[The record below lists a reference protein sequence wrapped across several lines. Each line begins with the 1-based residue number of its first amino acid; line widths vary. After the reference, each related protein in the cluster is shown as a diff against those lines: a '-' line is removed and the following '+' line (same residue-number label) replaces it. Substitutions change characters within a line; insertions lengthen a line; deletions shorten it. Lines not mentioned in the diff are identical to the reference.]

1 MIHLSGMDASFLHLE
16 TPEMPMHVGSLQ
28 IADLPEGYAGDYY
41 EDVKRWMAT
50 RMHLAAVF
58 QRKLALMP
66 FDLANPVWVDDE
78 DVDLD
83 YHVRHVILP
92 RPGTMEQLEK
102 YVARLHSSLL
112 DRSRPLWEIYV
123 IEGLHTGQVAI
134 YNKMHHAAIDG
145 QAGVAIAKALLSG
158 SATPPPT
165 KPPRARPRTNRY
177 QLGVAELAGAA
188 VSNAVV
194 QYVKLFKSLPAMG
207 RALRAVVYPVSEV
220 DGKRHL
226 SLPEGF
232 QLGPKTPLNV
242 AITNQRAF
250 AARSLPLAEVK
261 AMAKRSGASLNDIVM
276 ATCAGALKRYLADYD
291 CAPAKPLIA
300 GVPVSL
306 REAGNT
312 DPNNQVSMMLVS
324 LATHIADPIERLMA
338 INASAQLGKKLQL
351 NVKGAMPTDFP
362 SLGVPWIMTGLVS
375 LYGRSRLA
383 NRLPPIAN
391 VAISNVPGPQFPLY
405 FAGAKLAGFFPVSI
419 PGHGVALN
427 ITVQSYNGSLEVGLT
442 GCRRAVPDVADLAD
456 YIVAEHHALRALI
469 EARAPVGGLEAVAA
483 IAAPE
488 PVAVAKKAARKASPV
503 DADRCRAETR
513 RESGGQA
520 RDHAPAQ
527 PAGGASAQR
536 ENRRYGGGLR
546 WPPPSARSRRRR
558 PHLARRPR
566 PSATR

>member
-28 IADLPEGYAGDYY
+28 IADLAEGYTGDYY
-41 EDVKRWMAT
+41 EDVKRYMAG
-50 RMHLAAVF
+50 RMHLAPVF

-123 IEGLHTGQVAI
+123 IEGLNTGQVAI

-145 QAGVAIAKALLSG
+145 QAGVAIAKALLS
-158 SATPPPT
+158 ATAVPAPI
-165 KPPRARPRTNRY
+165 KPPRPRLRTNQY

-188 VSNAVV
+188 LTNAVT
-194 QYVKLFKSLPAMG
+194 QYIKLFKSLPAVG
-207 RALRAVVYPVSEV
+207 RAIKSVVYPVSDV

-226 SLPEGF
+226 SLPQGLA
-232 QLGPKTPLNV
+232 LGPRTPINV
-242 AITNQRAF
+242 AITNQRSF
-250 AARSLPLAEVK
+250 AARTLSLGEVK
-261 AMAKRSGASLNDIVM
+261 AMAKRSGTSLNDVVLAI
-276 ATCAGALKRYLADYD
+276 CAGALKRYLADYD
-291 CAPAKPLIA
+291 CTPDKALVA

-324 LATHIADPIERLMA
+324 LATTIVDPIERLIA
-338 INASAQLGKKLQL
+338 ISASAKLGKKLQGS
-351 NVKGAMPTDFP
+351 VKDAMPTDFP
-362 SLGVPWIMTGLVS
+362 SLGVPWLMTGLVS

-419 PGHGVALN
+419 PGHGIALN
-427 ITVQSYNGSLEVGLT
+427 ITVQSYNGLLEVGLT
-442 GCRRAVPDVADLAD
+442 ACRRAVPDVADLGD
-456 YIVAEHHALRALI
+456 YIVEEHAKLRGLI
-469 EARAPVGGLEAVAA
+469 EALEAVNVVPVATVEVKA
-483 IAAPE
+483 AAP
-488 PVAVAKKAARKASPV
+488 VAKKPTRTKTSATSKAMPRRRAPSAISTPRK
-503 DADRCRAETR
+503 RAVKNSGVR
-513 RESGGQA
+513 KES
-520 RDHAPAQ
+520 
-527 PAGGASAQR
+527 ASAR
-536 ENRRYGGGLR
+536 
-546 WPPPSARSRRRR
+546 
-558 PHLARRPR
+558 
-566 PSATR
+566 

>member
-1 MIHLSGMDASFLHLE
+1 MVHLSGMDASFLHLE

-41 EDVKRWMAT
+41 EDVKRYLAG
-50 RMHLAAVF
+50 RMHLASVF

-92 RPGTMEQLEK
+92 RPGTMAQLEK

-123 IEGLHTGQVAI
+123 IEGLNTGQVAI

-145 QAGVAIAKALLSG
+145 QAGVAIAKALLGG
-158 SATPPPT
+158 SAVPEPI
-165 KPPRARPRTNRY
+165 KPPRPRPRTNRY

-194 QYVKLFKSLPAMG
+194 QYVKLFKSLPVVG
-207 RALRAVVYPVSEV
+207 RAIASVIYPVSEL

-226 SLPEGF
+226 SRPAGF

-242 AITNQRAF
+242 AITNQRSF

-261 AMAKRSGASLNDIVM
+261 GMAKRSGASLNDVVLAI
-276 ATCAGALKRYLADYD
+276 CAGALKRYLAEYD
-291 CAPAKPLIA
+291 CTPDKPLIA

-312 DPNNQVSMMLVS
+312 DPNNQVSMMLVN
-324 LATHIADPIERLMA
+324 LATTVADPIERLMA
-338 INASAQLGKKLQL
+338 IRASSKLGKQLQL
-351 NVKGAMPTDFP
+351 SVKGAMPTDFP
-362 SLGVPWIMTGLVS
+362 SLGVPWLMSGLVS

-419 PGHGVALN
+419 PGHGIALN
-427 ITVQSYNGSLEVGLT
+427 ITVQSYNGLLEVGLT
-442 GCRRAVPDVADLAD
+442 ACRRAMPDVADLGD
-456 YIVAEHHALRALI
+456 YIVEEHRKLRDLI
-469 EARAPVGGLEAVAA
+469 EAMPEKDTASVAA
-483 IAAPE
+483 GVPLEVPRKRAAKT
-488 PVAVAKKAARKASPV
+488 PVVKAAAKKPMTRRRAVSSVPTAAAARKRPAKPPAS
-503 DADRCRAETR
+503 
-513 RESGGQA
+513 
-520 RDHAPAQ
+520 
-527 PAGGASAQR
+527 SA
-536 ENRRYGGGLR
+536 
-546 WPPPSARSRRRR
+546 A
-558 PHLARRPR
+558 ARR
-566 PSATR
+566 

>member
-50 RMHLAAVF
+50 RMHLAPVF

-123 IEGLHTGQVAI
+123 IEGLNTGQVAI

-165 KPPRARPRTNRY
+165 KPPRQRPRTNRY

-188 VSNAVV
+188 VSNAVT
-194 QYVKLFKSLPAMG
+194 QYIKLFKSLPAMG

-242 AITNQRAF
+242 AITNQRSF
-250 AARSLPLAEVK
+250 AARSISLAEVK

-291 CAPAKPLIA
+291 VTPDKPLIA

-338 INASAQLGKKLQL
+338 INASANLGKRLQGS
-351 NVKGAMPTDFP
+351 VKGAMPTDFP

-383 NRLPPIAN
+383 NRLPPVAN

-405 FAGAKLAGFFPVSI
+405 FAGAKLANFFPVSI
-419 PGHGVALN
+419 PGHGIALN
-427 ITVQSYNGSLEVGLT
+427 ITVQSYNGLLEVGLT
-442 GCRRAVPDVADLAD
+442 ACRRALPDVADLAD
-456 YIVAEHHALRALI
+456 YIVEEHKKLRAVI
-469 EARAPVGGLEAVAA
+469 EALDVAA
-483 IAAPE
+483 EATPRAADPE
-488 PVAVAKKAARKASPV
+488 PAPTAKKRPTAKKPAMTRRRAVVPPTGVARKRSAKSASAAAR
-503 DADRCRAETR
+503 
-513 RESGGQA
+513 
-520 RDHAPAQ
+520 
-527 PAGGASAQR
+527 
-536 ENRRYGGGLR
+536 
-546 WPPPSARSRRRR
+546 
-558 PHLARRPR
+558 
-566 PSATR
+566 

>member
-1 MIHLSGMDASFLHLE
+1 MNHLSGMDASFLHLE

-41 EDVKRWMAT
+41 EDVKRWMIS
-50 RMHLAAVF
+50 RMHLASVF

-78 DVDLD
+78 DIDID

-123 IEGLHTGQVAI
+123 IEGLGTGQVAI

-145 QAGVAIAKALLSG
+145 QAGVAIAKALLSP
-158 SATPPPT
+158 SAVPAPI
-165 KPPRARPRTNRY
+165 KPPRPRPRTNRY

-188 VSNAVV
+188 LSNAVT
-194 QYVKLFKSLPAMG
+194 QYVKLFKSLPAVG
-207 RALRAVVYPVSEV
+207 RALGGIFYPASEV

-226 SLPEGF
+226 ALPEG
-232 QLGPKTPLNV
+232 LRLAPRTPLNV

-250 AARSLPLAEVK
+250 AARSLPLAEMK
-261 AMAKRSGASLNDIVM
+261 AMAKRSGTSLNDVVM
-276 ATCAGALKRYLADYD
+276 AVCAGALKRYLADYD
-291 CAPAKPLIA
+291 CVPDKPLVA

-312 DPNNQVSMMLVS
+312 DPNNQVSMMMVN
-324 LATHIADPIERLMA
+324 LATTIDDPVERLLA
-338 INASAQLGKKLQL
+338 INASANAGKKLQGS
-351 NVKGAMPTDFP
+351 VKGVVPTDFP
-362 SLGVPWIMTGLVS
+362 SLGVPWLMSGLVS

-383 NRLPPIAN
+383 NRLPPIVN

-419 PGHGVALN
+419 PGHGIALN
-427 ITVQSYNGSLEVGLT
+427 MTVQSYNGSLEVGLT
-442 GCRRAVPDVADLAD
+442 ACRRAMPDVADLAD
-456 YIVAEHHALRALI
+456 YVVEEHHKLRALI
-469 EARAPVGGLEAVAA
+469 EALPVAQAPAETAATAPAAIGSPGVPLTPAPAKRRARAPASE
-483 IAAPE
+483 AAPA
-488 PVAVAKKAARKASPV
+488 PKKAPAR
-503 DADRCRAETR
+503 RRAIGSAAPTTPKR
-513 RESGGQA
+513 A
-520 RDHAPAQ
+520 RQ
-527 PAGGASAQR
+527 PAGSA
-536 ENRRYGGGLR
+536 
-546 WPPPSARSRRRR
+546 AR
-558 PHLARRPR
+558 
-566 PSATR
+566 TG

>member
-50 RMHLAAVF
+50 RMHLASVF

-78 DVDLD
+78 DIDLD

-123 IEGLHTGQVAI
+123 IEGLNTGQVAV

-145 QAGVAIAKALLSG
+145 QAGVAIAKALLSP
-158 SATPPPT
+158 SAVPAPI
-165 KPPRARPRTNRY
+165 KPPRPRLRTNQY

-188 VSNAVV
+188 VSNAVT
-194 QYVKLFKSLPAMG
+194 QYIKLFKSLPAVG
-207 RALRAVVYPVSEV
+207 RAIASVLYPVSET
-220 DGKRHL
+220 DGKRHV

-242 AITNQRAF
+242 AITNQRSF

-261 AMAKRSGASLNDIVM
+261 LMAKRSGASLNDVVM
-276 ATCAGALKRYLADYD
+276 AICAGALKRYLADYD
-291 CAPAKPLIA
+291 CMPAKPLIA

-312 DPNNQVSMMLVS
+312 DANNQVSMMLVN
-324 LATHIADPIERLMA
+324 LATNIDDPIERLMA
-338 INASAQLGKKLQL
+338 INASANLGKKLQG
-351 NVKGAMPTDFP
+351 NVRGAMPTDFP
-362 SLGVPWIMTGLVS
+362 SLGVPWLMSGLVS

-405 FAGAKLAGFFPVSI
+405 FAGARLAGFFPVSI
-419 PGHGVALN
+419 PGHGIALN
-427 ITVQSYNGSLEVGLT
+427 MTVQSYNGLLEVGLT
-442 GCRRAVPDVADLAD
+442 ACRRALPDVADLAD
-456 YIVAEHHALRALI
+456 YVVEEHRKLKALIDAREPAVAEALA
-469 EARAPVGGLEAVAA
+469 APAVAA
-483 IAAPE
+483 VTAAAPAAKKA
-488 PVAVAKKAARKASPV
+488 PRRKTAVAKPVPRKRSVKAGSPTAR
-503 DADRCRAETR
+503 T
-513 RESGGQA
+513 
-520 RDHAPAQ
+520 H
-527 PAGGASAQR
+527 
-536 ENRRYGGGLR
+536 
-546 WPPPSARSRRRR
+546 
-558 PHLARRPR
+558 
-566 PSATR
+566 